1 MYQREHHAR
10 LWVAIP
16 AIALI
21 VAISAIAGPA
31 NAATYTTQVP
41 LGAARPFAVLAG
53 AAVTATGTVINGNL
67 GWGTAYSPTA
77 VTLNGTSTGPVA
89 NWQPE
94 KDAMTAAYDDAFARP
109 STEIAAEL
117 GGTIQTAGVYRSL
130 AAAAFAITTPLT
142 LDAQNDPNA
151 VFIFKTGT
159 PAGLSTTATV
169 GNVLLI
175 NGAQACNVFWQ
186 VGGAVTLGA
195 NSTFRGNI
203 LAFAAITAGAGTT
216 IDGRAFSVTAA
227 VTLDTN
233 TVGGCDTTAPA
244 ITAPADVITTTGPG
258 ATLCSAV
265 VPAALLTA
273 TATDS
278 GGPVTITPAPAD
290 TTFAVVPGGTT
301 VTYAATDLAGN
312 TATATQLVTVTD
324 DTAPTIAAPASAS
337 YQFVSSVPAL
347 DPTNASSTDNCG
359 TLALSVIETDNRGPG
374 TLGAPLIIT
383 RTFTS
388 TDAAGNSSSDVQTIT
403 VEDTTPAP
411 TPSPTVAPTPT
422 PTLAPTPTPTI
433 APTPTP
439 TIAPTPTPTIAPTP
453 TPTVAPTPAPTIAPT
468 PTPTVAP
475 TPTPTI
481 APTPTPTLAP
491 TPTPTVAPTPTP
503 TLAPTPT
510 PTPAPA
516 PIPTLT
522 PAPAPAPAAAIPALL
537 AATVSLSVAPVDE
550 LVEPIVLTAVGT
562 TALQIPVAVTTV
574 QRLPATSTSATS
586 GEPMVLGFL
595 LGLLGTLLLVGSNK
609 SLIKRVINLYT
620 R

>member
-1 MYQREHHAR
+1 MYRRKRHVR

-16 AIALI
+16 AVALI
-21 VAISAIAGPA
+21 IAISAIAGPA

-41 LGAARPFAVLAG
+41 LGAARQFAVLAA
-53 AAVTATGTVINGNL
+53 AAVTANAATVINGNL
-67 GWGTAYSPTA
+67 GWGTAYSPPA
-77 VTLNGTSTGPVA
+77 GTLNGTSTGPLA
-89 NWQPE
+89 SWLPAR
-94 KDAMTAAYDDAFARP
+94 DAMTAAYDDVFNRP

-151 VFIFKTGT
+151 VFIFKTGVT
-159 PAGLSTTATV
+159 AGLNTTATV

-186 VGGAVTLGA
+186 TGGAVTLGA
-195 NSTFRGNI
+195 TSTFKGNI
-203 LAFAAITAGAGTT
+203 LAYAAITAGAGTT
-216 IDGRAFSVTAA
+216 IEGRAFSVTAA
-227 VTLDTN
+227 VTLDAN

-244 ITAPADVITTTGPG
+244 ITAPANVITTTGPG
-258 ATLCSAV
+258 ATVCSAV
-265 VPAALLTA
+265 VAAGLLTA
-273 TATDS
+273 TATDNS
-278 GGPVTITPAPAD
+278 GGPVTISPAPAD

-301 VTYAATDLAGN
+301 VTYTATDLAGN

-324 DTAPTIAAPASAS
+324 DTVPTITAPADAS
-337 YQFVSSVPAL
+337 YQLVSSVPAL
-347 DPTNASSTDNCG
+347 DPSNASSTDNCG
-359 TLALSVIETDNRGPG
+359 TPTLMVVETDNGGPG
-374 TLGAPLIIT
+374 TLGFPLIIT

-388 TDAAGNSSSDVQTIT
+388 TDSAGNTSSAVQTIT

-411 TPSPTVAPTPT
+411 TPTPTLAPTPT
-422 PTLAPTPTPTI
+422 PTLAPTPTPTL

-439 TIAPTPTPTIAPTP
+439 TLAPTPTPAPTL
-453 TPTVAPTPAPTIAPT
+453 
-468 PTPTVAP
+468 AP

-491 TPTPTVAPTPTP
+491 TPTPTLAPTATP

-516 PIPTLT
+516 PTPTPT
-522 PAPAPAPAAAIPALL
+522 PVPAAPPTPTSV
-537 AATVSLSVAPVDE
+537 AATPVLEAANLLMSVAPVDE
-550 LVEPIVLTAVGT
+550 PIVVITVGT

-574 QRLPATSTSATS
+574 QRLPATSTSETP
-586 GEPMVLGFL
+586 GQPMLLGL
-595 LGLLGTLLLVGSNK
+595 LIGLLGTLLILGPRK
-609 SLIKRVINLYT
+609 SLIQRVINIYT

>member
-1 MYQREHHAR
+1 MYQRERHVR

-16 AIALI
+16 AVAVII
-21 VAISAIAGPA
+21 AISAIAGPA

-41 LGAARPFAVLAG
+41 LGAATPFAVLAA
-53 AAVTATGTVINGNL
+53 AAVTANAGTVINGDL
-67 GWGTAYSPTA
+67 GWGTAYTPA
-77 VTLNGTSTGPVA
+77 GAALNGTSTGPVA
-89 NWQPE
+89 NWLPAR
-94 KDAMTAAYDDAFARP
+94 DAMTAAYNDADNRA

-151 VFIFKTGT
+151 VFIFKTGLT
-159 PAGLSTTATV
+159 AGLNTTATV

-186 VGGAVTLGA
+186 TGGAVTLGA
-195 NSTFRGNI
+195 STIFKGNI

-227 VTLDTN
+227 VTLDAN

-244 ITAPADVITTTGPG
+244 IIAPADVVTTTGPG

-265 VPAALLTA
+265 VAAALLTA
-273 TATDS
+273 TATDNS
-278 GGPVTITPAPAD
+278 GGTVTISPAPAD

-301 VTYAATDLAGN
+301 VTYTATDLAGN
-312 TATATQLVTVTD
+312 TATDTQLVTVTD
-324 DTAPTIAAPASAS
+324 DTVPTITAPTDAS
-337 YQFVSSVPAL
+337 YQFVSDVPAL
-347 DPTNASSTDNCG
+347 DPSSASSTDNCG
-359 TLALSVIETDNRGPG
+359 TPTLMVVETDNGGPG
-374 TLGAPLIIT
+374 TLGLPLIIT

-388 TDAAGNSSSDVQTIT
+388 TDAAGNASSAVQTIT

-411 TPSPTVAPTPT
+411 TPTPTLAPTPT
-422 PTLAPTPTPTI
+422 PTLAPTPTPTLV
-433 APTPTP
+433 PTPTP
-439 TIAPTPTPTIAPTP
+439 TIAPTPTPTL
-453 TPTVAPTPAPTIAPT
+453 
-468 PTPTVAP
+468 
-475 TPTPTI
+475 

-510 PTPAPA
+510 PTIAPTPTPTVAPTPTPTIVPTPTPTIAPTPTPTPGPAPA
-516 PIPTLT
+516 PTPTAPTPALAAATLT
-522 PAPAPAPAAAIPALL
+522 M
-537 AATVSLSVAPVDE
+537 SVAPVDE
-550 LVEPIVLTAVGT
+550 LVEPTVVTSVGT
-562 TALQIPVAVTTV
+562 TALLIPVAVTTV
-574 QRLPATSTSATS
+574 QRLPATSTSDTS
-586 GEPMVLGFL
+586 GEPMLLGFL
-595 LGLLGTLLLVGSNK
+595 LGLLGTLLIFASRRA
-609 SLIKRVINLYT
+609 LIQRVINIYT